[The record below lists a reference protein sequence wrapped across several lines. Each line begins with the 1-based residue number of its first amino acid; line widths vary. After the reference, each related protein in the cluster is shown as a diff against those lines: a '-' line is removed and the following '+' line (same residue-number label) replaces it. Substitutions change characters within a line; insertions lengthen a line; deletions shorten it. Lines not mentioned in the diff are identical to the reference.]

1 MYTVL
6 EQFLPVDSDVFE
18 NQALVRE
25 AINKIITK
33 FPQKINKAWSLF
45 WISACREKEQAKERK
60 KPSLWTN

>member
-1 MYTVL
+1 M
-6 EQFLPVDSDVFE
+6 FE